1 MDRVLSLADGGEE
14 SCMVSFY
21 QTIQVDCYFIWKFL
35 FFSVA
40 NTKGVVEEMNEV
52 SVFAL
57 DFGALQAWLIAGSF
71 KYVFQIAGVVEM
83 TLSLNA
89 ESSL

>member
-1 MDRVLSLADGGEE
+1 M
-14 SCMVSFY
+14 
-21 QTIQVDCYFIWKFL
+21 
-35 FFSVA
+35 A

>member
-1 MDRVLSLADGGEE
+1 MADGGEE
-14 SCMVSFY
+14 SCMGSSE

-40 NTKGVVEEMNEV
+40 NTKGVAEGMNEV

-57 DFGALQAWLIAGSF
+57 DFGTLQGWLTAGSF
-71 KYVFQIAGVVEM
+71 
-83 TLSLNA
+83 
-89 ESSL
+89 